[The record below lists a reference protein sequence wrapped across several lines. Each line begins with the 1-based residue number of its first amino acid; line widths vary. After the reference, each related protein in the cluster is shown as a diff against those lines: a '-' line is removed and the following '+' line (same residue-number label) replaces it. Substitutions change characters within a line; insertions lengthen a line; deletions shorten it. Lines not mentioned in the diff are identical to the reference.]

1 MLDKIKDK
9 MSSLPGMSSMP
20 GMGGG
25 KDKKKAPP
33 QAPGMQGALGQ
44 IAQTEGAIGTVDA
57 GGVATGIEAGFAQA
71 GA

>member
-9 MSSLPGMSSMP
+9 MSSLPGMSMMP
-20 GMGGG
+20 GMG

-33 QAPGMQGALGQ
+33 QMPGMEGALGQ
-44 IAQTEGAIGTVDA
+44 IAQTMGAVGTVDA
-57 GGVATGIEAGFAQA
+57 GGVATAIDSGFAQV